1 MERMQQRFDLTGKVA
16 LVTGGSRG
24 LGRAMSLGLADAGA
38 DVVVASRTLSAC
50 EAVVAD
56 IHALG
61 REALA
66 VDCDMRN
73 WTDIDRLA
81 ERTYGRFGRC
91 DVLVNN
97 AGIMQ
102 TPSPL
107 VQTDSALFDEFFEV
121 NVKGPMRLATQV
133 APRMGAA
140 GGGSIINVI
149 SIGGLKPGPNLGM
162 YCSSKAALQALT
174 RVMAAEWAPLKV
186 RVNALAPGPF
196 RTDMMEDMD
205 QRVPGF
211 IQHSVSVNMQKR
223 MAEPDEIVGAVLFL
237 ASGASSFVTAQTLS
251 VCGGYG

>member
-66 VDCDMRN
+66 VDCDMRK
-73 WTDIDRLA
+73 WADIDRLA

-162 YCSSKAALQALT
+162 YCSSKAALQALS

-205 QRVPGF
+205 ERIPGF
-211 IQHSVSVNMQKR
+211 IQHSVSTNMQKR

-237 ASGASSFVTAQTLS
+237 ASDASSFVTAQTLS

>member
-1 MERMQQRFDLTGKVA
+1 MDDRFNLTGKVA

-24 LGRAMSLGLADAGA
+24 LGRAMSLGLAEAGA
-38 DVVVASRTLSAC
+38 DVVVASRALAAC
-50 EAVVAD
+50 EAVAAE
-56 IHALG
+56 IEGLG
-61 REALA
+61 RRALP
-66 VDCDMRN
+66 VSCDMRD
-73 WTDIDRLA
+73 WAAIDRLA
-81 ERTYGRFGRC
+81 ERTYARFEHC

-102 TPSPL
+102 TPLPL
-107 VQTDSALFDEFFEV
+107 VQTSSALFDDFFAV
-121 NVKGPMRLATQV
+121 NVKGPMRLANLV

-140 GGGSIINVI
+140 GGGSIINLI

-174 RVMAAEWAPLKV
+174 RVMAAEWAPLHV

-205 QRVPGF
+205 QRIPGF

-223 MAEPDEIVGAVLFL
+223 MADPDEIVGAVLFL

>member
-1 MERMQQRFDLTGKVA
+1 MERRQQRFDLAGKVA

-38 DVVVASRTLSAC
+38 NVVVASRTLRAC
-50 EAVVAD
+50 ETVVAE
-56 IHALG
+56 IHALE
-61 REALA
+61 RQALA
-66 VDCDMRN
+66 VDCDMRD
-73 WTDIDRLA
+73 WTAIDRLA
-81 ERTYGRFGRC
+81 ERTYDRFGRC

-162 YCSSKAALQALT
+162 YCSSKAALQALS

-205 QRVPGF
+205 ERIPGF
-211 IQHSVSVNMQKR
+211 IQHSVSTNMQKR

-237 ASGASSFVTAQTLS
+237 ASDASSFVTAQTLS

>member
-1 MERMQQRFDLTGKVA
+1 MERVQQRFDLTGRVA

-24 LGRAMSLGLADAGA
+24 LGRAMSFGLAEAGA
-38 DVVVASRTLSAC
+38 NVVVASRTLSAC
-50 EAVVAD
+50 ETVAAE
-56 IHALG
+56 IRAHG

-66 VDCDMRN
+66 VRCDMRD
-73 WTDIDRLA
+73 WADIDRLV

-107 VQTDSALFDEFFEV
+107 VQTDSALFDEFFGV
-121 NVKGPMRLATQV
+121 NVKGPMRLATLL
-133 APRMGAA
+133 APRMGTA
-140 GGGSIINVI
+140 GGGSIINVV

-196 RTDMMEDMD
+196 RTDMMEEMD
-205 QRVPGF
+205 ERVPGF
-211 IQHSVSVNMQKR
+211 IEHSVSTNMQKR
-223 MAEPDEIVGAVLFL
+223 MADPDEIVGAVLFL
-237 ASGASSFVTAQTLS
+237 ASSAASFVTAQTLS

>member
-38 DVVVASRTLSAC
+38 NVVVASRTLGAC
-50 EAVVAD
+50 ESVVAE

-66 VDCDMRN
+66 VDCNMRD
-73 WTDIDRLA
+73 WAAIDRLV
-81 ERTYGRFGRC
+81 ERTYSRFGRC
-91 DVLVNN
+91 DALVNN

-162 YCSSKAALQALT
+162 YCSSKAALQALS

-205 QRVPGF
+205 ARIPGF
-211 IQHSVSVNMQKR
+211 IQHSVSTNMQKR

-237 ASGASSFVTAQTLS
+237 ASDASSFVTAQTLS

>member
-73 WTDIDRLA
+73 WADIDRLA

-162 YCSSKAALQALT
+162 YCSSKAALQALS

-205 QRVPGF
+205 ERIPGF
-211 IQHSVSVNMQKR
+211 IQHSVSTNMQKR

-237 ASGASSFVTAQTLS
+237 ASDASSFVTAQTLS

>member
-38 DVVVASRTLSAC
+38 RVVVASRTLRAC
-50 EAVVAD
+50 ESVVTE
-56 IHALG
+56 IQALG

-66 VDCDMRN
+66 VDCNMRD
-73 WTDIDRLA
+73 WAAIDRLA
-81 ERTYGRFGRC
+81 ERTYSRFGRC

-162 YCSSKAALQALT
+162 YCSSKAALQALS

-205 QRVPGF
+205 ERIPGF
-211 IQHSVSVNMQKR
+211 IQHSVSTNMQKR

-237 ASGASSFVTAQTLS
+237 ASDASSFVTAQTLS

>member
-1 MERMQQRFDLTGKVA
+1 MQQRFNLTGQVA

-38 DVVVASRTLSAC
+38 NVVVASRTLSAC
-50 EAVVAD
+50 QMVVAE
-56 IHALG
+56 IQALG

-66 VDCDMRN
+66 VACDMRN
-73 WTDIDRLA
+73 WADIDRLA
-81 ERTYGRFGRC
+81 ESSYSRFGRC

-107 VQTDSALFDEFFEV
+107 VQTDSALFDEFFGV
-121 NVKGPMRLATQV
+121 NVKGPMRLATLV

-205 QRVPGF
+205 ERIPGF